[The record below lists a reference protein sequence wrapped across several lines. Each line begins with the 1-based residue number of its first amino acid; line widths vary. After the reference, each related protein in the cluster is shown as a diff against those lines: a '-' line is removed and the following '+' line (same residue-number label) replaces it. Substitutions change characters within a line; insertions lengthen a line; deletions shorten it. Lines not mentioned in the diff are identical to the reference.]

1 MAVYQLSEVIGF
13 PDPSEANEDGLL
25 AIGGDL
31 SAERI
36 VTAYSL
42 GIFPWFNEDE
52 SILWWS
58 PDPRLILEP
67 GKFKL
72 SKSLKR
78 IIKKKDYEVLF
89 DHDFK
94 TVIENC
100 AFTERKDE
108 EGTWI
113 TNNMKEAFI
122 DLHDKGLAHSV
133 EVYEEGEIIGGLY
146 GVSLG
151 KAFFGESMF
160 FKKNDASKVA
170 LYYLCRELEKWG
182 FNFIDAQVET
192 SHLLSLGAEKIDR
205 ENFLERL
212 ELAQE
217 SLTCLGKWTKKII
230 I

>member
-1 MAVYQLSEVIGF
+1 MPVYQLNEVIGF

-31 SAERI
+31 SADRL

-67 GKFKL
+67 EKFKL

-108 EGTWI
+108 DGTWI

-170 LYYLCRELEKWG
+170 LYYLCQELKKWG
-182 FNFIDAQVET
+182 FHFIDAQVET
-192 SHLLSLGAEKIDR
+192 NHLLSLGAEKIDR
-205 ENFLERL
+205 EDFLERL
-212 ELAQE
+212 EIAQE